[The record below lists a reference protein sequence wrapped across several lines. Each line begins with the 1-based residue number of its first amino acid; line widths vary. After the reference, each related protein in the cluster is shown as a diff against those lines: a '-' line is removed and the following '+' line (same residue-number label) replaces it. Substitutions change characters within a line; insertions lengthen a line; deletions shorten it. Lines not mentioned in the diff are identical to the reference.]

1 MIHLDVIQALEIA
14 LYIVIVLLFIVTGI
28 LNVKDL
34 ETMRHDKWTRQD
46 SVALIIRTLFY
57 AFLVNFLLI
66 LAVEG
71 GILLFVVLWTST
83 SIQRILPSTV
93 ISLQIS
99 FGLLLAIGLIYGL
112 ARWKE
117 WYDLMD
123 AEY

>member
-99 FGLLLAIGLIYGL
+99 FGLLLTIGLIYGL